1 MATSYI
7 LTKSEMTEE
16 DIKLQYI
23 TPALLAKWDIKKITM
38 ETEPVNNFTDGKVL
52 IKGNVP
58 SRDKGKRCDYVLWYN
73 KGTPLAIVEA
83 KDNNHSTS
91 FGMQQAISYGIMM
104 NVPFV
109 YTSNGD
115 SFFEHDFTTGLEKE
129 FPLSEF
135 PTADE
140 LYARWKGIDAEKIV
154 EVESRERYAMDG
166 ESKVYD
172 VPLCFE
178 ENLLNTPFYSGS
190 NCYPPR
196 YYQRNA
202 VNRTLEA
209 ISKQQTRILITMA
222 TGTGKTYTAF
232 QIVWRLLESGT
243 KKKVLYLA
251 DRNNLVDQTINGDF
265 KPLEKV
271 IHKINFPKEDKSKIS
286 AYQVYF
292 ALYQQLDSAKRKG
305 EDVEETE
312 EEIEAEVSKYKEF
325 FKPDFFDLIIVDE
338 CHRGSAKADS
348 RWRKILDYFSSATQ
362 IGMTATPKETKYV
375 SNIDYFGEP
384 VYSYSLK
391 QGIEDGFLAP
401 FKVINVHT
409 SIDDGW
415 RPKRGQKDIN
425 GVEIEDREYNLSDYD
440 YNIVIQDRIDEVAR
454 EITKFL
460 KETDRMSKTIVFCPT
475 EDAAERMRVALNNL
489 NTDMILKDNQG
500 NVKEQYVV
508 RITGS
513 DKYGKDKLDYF
524 ISVSQPYPVI
534 ATTSKLLSTGS
545 DCKMVKLIVL
555 DELINSMT
563 EFKQIIGRGTRLRY
577 DEGKTHFTIMD
588 FRRVSRLFADPEWD
602 GEIEQDEDFGETKSK
617 PETSPESNPEG
628 EDGDEGI
635 IAPIPNPN
643 VKPIIGKGGVLV
655 KILQRVVSIYDTDG
669 KLLKQESIED
679 YTKESIIGTYQ
690 TLENFIQTWNG
701 EQKKEVIRNMLK
713 EKGIDLELIKKDQN
727 MTDVDDFD
735 FICHIAFNQKPLTRR
750 ERAENVKKRDIFG
763 KYGEAAREVINALLD
778 KYAELGIYD
787 IESTEILKQNP
798 FTKFGKPSRIAALFG
813 GNDKYRA
820 AIRELENELYKIA

>member
-1 MATSYI
+1 
-7 LTKSEMTEE
+7 MTEE

-23 TPALLAKWDIKKITM
+23 TPALLTKWDIKKITM
-38 ETEPVNNFTDGKVL
+38 ETDLVNNFTDGKVL

-58 SRDKGKRCDYVLWYN
+58 SRDKRKRCDYVLWYN

-140 LYARWKGIDAEKIV
+140 LYARWKGVDATKIL
-154 EVESRERYAMDG
+154 EVENRERYVMDG
-166 ESKVYD
+166 ESKAYD

-202 VNRTLEA
+202 VNRTLAA
-209 ISKQQTRILITMA
+209 ISQQQTRILIVMA

-271 IHKINFPKEDKSKIS
+271 IHKINFQKEDKSKIS
-286 AYQVYF
+286 AYHVYF
-292 ALYQQLDSAKRKG
+292 ALYQQLDSAKHLG
-305 EDVEETE
+305 EEVEETE
-312 EEIEAEVSKYKEF
+312 AEIEAEIAKYKEF

-401 FKVINVHT
+401 FKVIHVRT

-415 RPKRGQKDIN
+415 RPKLGQKDIN
-425 GVEIEDREYNLSDYD
+425 GVEIEDQEYNLSDYD
-440 YNIVIQDRIDEVAR
+440 YNIVIQDRIDEVAQ

-513 DKYGKDKLDYF
+513 DKYGKEKLDYF

-602 GEIEQDEDFGETKSK
+602 GEIEQDDDYN
-617 PETSPESNPEG
+617 PNPQPEG
-628 EDGDEGI
+628 EYKGDFGNGIDGKESLNGRKEI
-635 IAPIPNPN
+635 QF
-643 VKPIIGKGGVLV
+643 VGKGSVTV
-655 KILQRVVSIYDTDG
+655 QVLQRLVSIYDTDG

-679 YTKESIIGTYQ
+679 YTKESILGTYQ
-690 TLENFIQTWNG
+690 TLENFIQTWNE

-713 EKGIDLELIKKDQN
+713 ERGIDLELIKKDQN
-727 MTDVDDFD
+727 MMDVDDFD
-735 FICHIAFNQKPLTRR
+735 FICHIAFDQKPLTRR
-750 ERAENVKKRDIFG
+750 ERAEKVKKRDLFG
-763 KYGEAAREVINALLD
+763 KYGEAAKEVINALLD
-778 KYAELGIYD
+778 KYAQLGIYD
-787 IESTEILKQNP
+787 IESTEILKQSP

-813 GNDKYRA
+813 GNDKYRTA
-820 AIRELENELYKIA
+820 LRELENELYKIA

>member
-1 MATSYI
+1 MATPYI

-23 TPALLAKWDIKKITM
+23 TPALLTKWDIKKITM
-38 ETEPVNNFTDGKVL
+38 ETAPVNNFTDGKVL

-140 LYARWKGIDAEKIV
+140 LYARWKGVDATKIL
-154 EVESRERYAMDG
+154 EVENRERYAMDG
-166 ESKVYD
+166 ESKAYD

-178 ENLLNTPFYSGS
+178 ENLLNTPFYSDS

-202 VNRTLEA
+202 VNRTLAA
-209 ISKQQTRILITMA
+209 ISQQQTRILIVMA

-232 QIVWRLLESGT
+232 QIVWRLLESGA

-271 IHKINFPKEDKSKIS
+271 IHKINFQKEDKSKIS

-292 ALYQQLDSAKRKG
+292 ALYQQLDSAKHLG
-305 EDVEETE
+305 EEVEETE
-312 EEIEAEVSKYKEF
+312 AEIEAEIAKYKEF

-401 FKVINVHT
+401 FKVIHVRT
-409 SIDDGW
+409 SIDEGW
-415 RPKRGQKDIN
+415 RPKLGQKDIN
-425 GVEIEDREYNLSDYD
+425 GIEIEDQEYNLSDYD
-440 YNIVIQDRIDEVAR
+440 YNIVIQDRIDEVAQ

-513 DKYGKDKLDYF
+513 DKYGKEKLDYF

-602 GEIEQDEDFGETKSK
+602 GEIEQDDDYN
-617 PETSPESNPEG
+617 PNPQPEG
-628 EDGDEGI
+628 EYKGDFGDGSDDKGSQNGRKEI
-635 IAPIPNPN
+635 QF
-643 VKPIIGKGGVLV
+643 VGKGSVTV
-655 KILQRVVSIYDTDG
+655 QVLQRVVSIYDTDG

-679 YTKESIIGTYQ
+679 YTKESILGTYQ
-690 TLENFIQTWNG
+690 TLENFIQTWNE

-713 EKGIDLELIKKDQN
+713 ERGIDLELIKKDQN
-727 MTDVDDFD
+727 MMDVDDFD
-735 FICHIAFNQKPLTRR
+735 FICHIAFDQKPMTRR
-750 ERAENVKKRDIFG
+750 ERAEKVKKRDLFG
-763 KYGEAAREVINALLD
+763 KYGEAAKEVINALLD
-778 KYAELGIYD
+778 KYAQLGIYD
-787 IESTEILKQNP
+787 IESTEILKQSP

-813 GNDKYRA
+813 GNDEYRTA
-820 AIRELENELYKIA
+820 LRELENELYKIA